1 MLTGTWRQAVCLQ
14 IDTNMEKRACG
25 LDAVACYCTE
35 DDQIQDQKN
44 ISSKLT
50 RAIILKVDSQ

>member
-1 MLTGTWRQAVCLQ
+1 MLTGACCQAVCLQ
-14 IDTNMEKRACG
+14 IDAEMDMRACG
-25 LDAVACYCTE
+25 LDEAACYCTE

-50 RAIILKVDSQ
+50 HDIRSEG